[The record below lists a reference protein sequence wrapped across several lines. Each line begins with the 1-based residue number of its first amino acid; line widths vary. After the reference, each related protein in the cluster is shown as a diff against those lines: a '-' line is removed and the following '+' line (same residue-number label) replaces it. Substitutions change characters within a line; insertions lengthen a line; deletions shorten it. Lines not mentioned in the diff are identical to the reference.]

1 MTDYAPPIPSPSPP
15 PPPQSPP
22 QSPPESAAPTGA
34 RGAVVLLSVL
44 VVLLVGA
51 AVSAIVLFMG
61 AKDEHGLEVQRLD
74 QASRSLTEAQDR
86 LAATDTANDD
96 VANQISR
103 LETQNAELRKCA
115 EPAKDSIIAAR
126 DGDDAALGPAV
137 SRASDNC

>member
-22 QSPPESAAPTGA
+22 EPPSPSGS

-51 AVSAIVLFMG
+51 AVSAIVLFVG

-74 QASRSLTEAQDR
+74 QAGRSLTEAQDR

-115 EPAKDSIIAAR
+115 VPAKDTIIAAR